1 MASVISCTQTLKWCL
16 TWKVERFKKTGFQ
29 GLKCLQKTECRKNW
43 VEEIKV
49 GNLCI
54 SVLSCSP
61 LLLQCNYFWPV
72 EQTPLIF
79 SITSSCLLP
88 PQPAVLVHL
97 SGKPAIIGC
106 IVKSFAALCQ
116 RTDSNKLGRKG
127 WWVEEG
133 RTKTER
139 GGGGGKS
146 SWEENNY
153 REQTMSSSSDMC
165 TGYLPSPGWMVLCSV
180 CPLPSQV
187 CFLLAN
193 PI

>member
-1 MASVISCTQTLKWCL
+1 MRQTFSINHHACGSHLHTSVSDQQINNKKKIVQSPFCHIWSSVTSKSPMASVISCTQTLKWCL

-54 SVLSCSP
+54 SVLSRSP

-88 PQPAVLVHL
+88 PQPAVVVHL

-133 RTKTER
+133 K
-139 GGGGGKS
+139 
-146 SWEENNY
+146 N
-153 REQTMSSSSDMC
+153 
-165 TGYLPSPGWMVLCSV
+165 
-180 CPLPSQV
+180 
-187 CFLLAN
+187 
-193 PI
+193 

>member
-139 GGGGGKS
+139 GGV
-146 SWEENNY
+146 EENQAEKKIITES
-153 REQTMSSSSDMC
+153 RQWAAAQTCALDICHHRDGWSCALSVL
-165 TGYLPSPGWMVLCSV
+165 YLLK
-180 CPLPSQV
+180 
-187 CFLLAN
+187 FAFY
-193 PI
+193 